1 MSGVEGWT
9 DPRFDRLI
17 EAFQSNVSVGEESDA
32 QLAVV
37 VDGVLV
43 ADLSTAGSSQ
53 ALYPVFSVSK
63 AITASVL
70 LTAQRNGHIDP
81 DAPVARYWPEFAA
94 AGKGEITVRQVAAHR
109 AGLPAFDLPM
119 GAGDLLD
126 WNRCVDS
133 LAAQTPRWAPGTA
146 HGYHAV
152 TVGYLLGEVIRRAT
166 GQTVGAAVAEHF
178 ATPLDLELWIGLPA
192 AQAGRVHSM
201 IETPGAPD
209 APPGSLESLVMGNPP
224 VTGETFG
231 RPDVWAAEVPGVN
244 AIADA
249 RSLAT
254 FLHSLIG
261 GDRSFTASQLNAATR
276 PVSEGID
283 LVLTDQPTRFGTG
296 FLLPNSRVPMLSR
309 SSFGHDGRGGA
320 LAFADRAHGV
330 GFAYVTSRANLSP
343 APDRRHT
350 RLLAA
355 LRDSLD
361 GVPQ

>member
-126 WNRCVDS
+126 WNRCARLCE
-133 LAAQTPRWAPGTA
+133 LA
-146 HGYHAV
+146 
-152 TVGYLLGEVIRRAT
+152 LST
-166 GQTVGAAVAEHF
+166 GSDA
-178 ATPLDLELWIGLPA
+178 LETK
-192 AQAGRVHSM
+192 Q
-201 IETPGAPD
+201 
-209 APPGSLESLVMGNPP
+209 GSLS
-224 VTGETFG
+224 
-231 RPDVWAAEVPGVN
+231 AA
-244 AIADA
+244 D
-249 RSLAT
+249 
-254 FLHSLIG
+254 
-261 GDRSFTASQLNAATR
+261 
-276 PVSEGID
+276 
-283 LVLTDQPTRFGTG
+283 
-296 FLLPNSRVPMLSR
+296 
-309 SSFGHDGRGGA
+309 GA
-320 LAFADRAHGV
+320 LEAIES
-330 GFAYVTSRANLSP
+330 TEL
-343 APDRRHT
+343 PDGGT
-350 RLLAA
+350 
-355 LRDSLD
+355 
-361 GVPQ
+361 